1 MAEQN
6 LKLLFIVNQAEFFI
20 SHRLPIA
27 IAAKNNGY
35 EVHIACADSPK
46 IKYLTNLDF
55 KVHKLKLKRSSILSI
70 FFEFFEI
77 YNLLKT
83 IKFDMLHLVTIK
95 PVLIGGI
102 VARLANIKA
111 VVYAITGLG
120 FIFIATS
127 FVANVKRFI
136 IKLFYK
142 VALKHKNSYIIFQNQ
157 DDVNLFNSNNLINSK
172 QAVIIKGS
180 GVDLEKFKP
189 IAKKGNND
197 KVTVILAAR
206 MLRDKGVYE
215 FNQAANI
222 LLARNI
228 NAKFILAGGLDEAGN
243 PTRIPKSELLSF
255 KNVNWIDHQNDM
267 VTVLN
272 SADIICLPSYREGL
286 PKVLCEACA
295 CGLPIVTTDTPGCKD
310 VVEDGKNGYLVPI
323 KDANKLSDALEELIV
338 NKDLREKFGKY
349 SYKKALQEF
358 NINKVISS
366 TLNIYKKLLK

>member
-27 IAAKNNGY
+27 TTAKNNGY

-46 IKYLTNLDF
+46 VKYLTNLDF
-55 KVHKLKLKRSSILSI
+55 KVHKLKLKRSSILSV

-83 IKFDMLHLVTIK
+83 IKFDILHLVTIK

-102 VARLANIKA
+102 VARLVNVKA

-157 DDVNLFNSNNLINSK
+157 DDVNLFSSNNLINSK

-189 IAKKGNND
+189 IAKKSNND
-197 KVTVILAAR
+197 EVTVILAAR

-295 CGLPIVTTDTPGCKD
+295 CGLPIVTTNTPGCKD
-310 VVEDGKNGYLVPI
+310 VVEDGKNGLLVPI
-323 KDANKLSDALEELIV
+323 KDANKLSDALEKLIV

>member
-46 IKYLTNLDF
+46 IQCLTDLGF
-55 KVHKLKLKRSSILSI
+55 KVHKLKLKRSSILSV

-83 IKFDMLHLVTIK
+83 IKFDILHLVTIK

-102 VARLANIKA
+102 AARLVNVKA

-120 FIFIATS
+120 FIFITTG
-127 FVANVKRFI
+127 FVASVKRFI

-157 DDVNLFNSNNLINSK
+157 DDVNLFSSNNLINSK

-189 IAKKGNND
+189 ITKKSNND
-197 KVTVILAAR
+197 EVTVILAAR

-222 LLARNI
+222 LLAKNI

-255 KNVNWIDHQNDM
+255 KNINWIDHQNDM

-323 KDANKLSDALEELIV
+323 KDVNKLSDALEKLII